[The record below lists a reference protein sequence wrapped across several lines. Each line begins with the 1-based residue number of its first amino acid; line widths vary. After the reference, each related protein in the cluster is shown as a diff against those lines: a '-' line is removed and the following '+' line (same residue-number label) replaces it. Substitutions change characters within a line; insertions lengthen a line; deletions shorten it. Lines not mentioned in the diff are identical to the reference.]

1 MAKDIFMQ
9 AQLTNIPIIHV
20 NLIKRFPTEIVSL
33 IVKLLS
39 PADVMNA
46 REVCPEWQKKIDAS
60 ITNTN
65 IVKDFTF
72 SHRINEAYIK
82 NPSKAYLES
91 QSFKIE
97 CLTQNYYYLHEASSN
112 RHDVRVNLTLI
123 YKQEHFPGS
132 AHNEIAFQQTLLTI
146 GDWRFRNENSRISI
160 RTRAVYSRFPADSR
174 GIRA

>member
-112 RHDVRVNLTLI
+112 RHDVRGQPKISPVSILSIYSTLSMTLTTLTFEI
-123 YKQEHFPGS
+123 FPTHGTKSSNGS
-132 AHNEIAFQQTLLTI
+132 
-146 GDWRFRNENSRISI
+146 R
-160 RTRAVYSRFPADSR
+160 
-174 GIRA
+174 